1 MGYIDNV
8 NVRRNWEECPREA
21 AESRWAAL
29 YATLNAEGD
38 IVISA
43 FTHKTLGAPDSYLLL
58 FDRERSVIGLR
69 PARSAVERNAYPARD
84 RGRHGGKRIRGYR
97 MCREFG
103 IRVERTVR
111 FHRCQLDND
120 GVLILDLND
129 VRTVGKKRAEKRWS
143 NVPEIDENGNKI
155 YTY

>member
-21 AESRWAAL
+21 KEARWAQL
-29 YATLNAEGD
+29 YATLNPDGD

-43 FTHKTLGAPDSYLLL
+43 FTHKTLGEPDSYLLL

-69 PARSAVERNAYPARD
+69 PARSAVEKNAYPARD

-97 MCREFG
+97 LCREFG
-103 IRVERTVR
+103 INVGQTVR

-129 VRTVGKKRAEKRWS
+129 VRTMGKKRAQKRWS
-143 NVPEIDENGNKI
+143 NVPEIDEYGNKV

>member
-1 MGYIDNV
+1 MAYVDNV

-21 AESRWAAL
+21 AESRWASL
-29 YATLNAEGD
+29 YATLNRAGD
-38 IVISA
+38 IVISRY
-43 FTHKTLGAPDSYLLL
+43 THEVLGAPDSYLLL

-69 PARSAVERNAYPARD
+69 PARGAVERNAYPARD

-97 MCREFG
+97 LCREFG
-103 IRVERTVR
+103 ITVRQTVR

-129 VRTVGKKRAEKRWS
+129 VRVAARGR
-143 NVPEIDENGNKI
+143 
-155 YTY
+155 

>member
-1 MGYIDNV
+1 MKHSPMGYTDDV

-29 YATLNAEGD
+29 YCTLNPAGD

-43 FTHKTLGAPDSYLLL
+43 FTHKMLGAPDSYLLL

-69 PARSAVERNAYPARD
+69 PARLAVERNAYPARD

-97 MCREFG
+97 LCREFG
-103 IRVERTVR
+103 ISLGQTVR
-111 FHRCQLDND
+111 FHRCQLDNS

-129 VRTVGKKRAEKRWS
+129 VRVFGKRREPVSQRGS
-143 NVPEIDENGNKI
+143 G
-155 YTY
+155 Y